1 MADYH
6 PLIAR
11 AVEGLSDPSPDMR
24 RAVYERARTALIGQ
38 LRSLDPPLSE
48 ADIERETVSL
58 DDAIRRV
65 EASYEPAPTASGL
78 PASPGLPVTR
88 DQSRPEQSRSPVASL
103 SSRPD
108 PVLDRDLADDV
119 PAASSREASAEAE
132 VAERPRV

>member
-58 DDAIRRV
+58 NDAIRRV
-65 EASYEPAPTASGL
+65 EASYEPAPAASGL
-78 PASPGLPVTR
+78 PASPGLPVAR
-88 DQSRPEQSRSPVASL
+88 EEPCSEQPRSEQLRSEQLRSPGGSL

-108 PVLDRDLADDV
+108 PVLDRDLA
-119 PAASSREASAEAE
+119 
-132 VAERPRV
+132 